1 MEAKKKVEVVTEKIT
16 RALKMSKVKVVIC
29 EIRSKEYEEIEG
41 DSGKKKKINTD
52 YSTAH
57 KLSPFVIKKEHF

>member
-1 MEAKKKVEVVTEKIT
+1 MVTEKIT
-16 RALKMSKVKVVIC
+16 RALKMSKVKVVIR

-52 YSTAH
+52 
-57 KLSPFVIKKEHF
+57 

>member
-1 MEAKKKVEVVTEKIT
+1 MWVEAKKKIEVVTEKIT

-52 YSTAH
+52 YM
-57 KLSPFVIKKEHF
+57 